1 MSDLVQKLRENLPAE
16 LAFDAQEKF
25 GIVLEVRWNDELE
38 VRWNDEKEKWTV
50 IKNHEGHKA
59 HLQLQEKY
67 FIHGY
72 LQGYQVAI
80 LAVETLIKKEAET

>member
-25 GIVLEVRWNDELE
+25 GIVLE